1 MPIAIASV
9 DSVSINYTISGPSTG
24 QWLVLVNGLADDL
37 QTWSANIPAF
47 TAAGY
52 QVLAYDNRGIGQSS
66 RSHGPYTAG
75 IMAADLH
82 SLLLHLDITKFHL
95 LGVSMGGMIA
105 QTYALEYP
113 NGSPA
118 AKGRQMLSLS
128 LCCTYAQPSAFC
140 SRMFDLWAEMAARM
154 SVQDVMRD
162 VTLWAF
168 TVNFFRKR
176 TDELE
181 GVEYA
186 MRKLDMSLEA
196 YLAQLNV
203 IRRFD
208 STAALRELAEGGKKL
223 GGLGEGEI
231 MVLAGEE
238 DILIP
243 VVLSKELCEAVP
255 GSVWKT
261 SPGGHGCLVSRSSS
275 HCKLHDFE
283 ALTTSQWEYPDQFNQ
298 TVIEFLA
305 TIK

>member
-9 DSVSINYTISGPSTG
+9 DSISINYTISGPSTG

-52 QVLAYDNRGIGQSS
+52 QVLAYDNRGIGRSS
-66 RSHGPYTAG
+66 RPRGPYTAG

-82 SLLLHLDITKFHL
+82 SLLLHLDIAKFHL

-140 SRMFDLWAEMAARM
+140 ARMFDLWAEMAARM

-168 TVNFFRKR
+168 TVGFFRKR

-181 GVEYA
+181 GVEDA

-208 STAALRELAEGGKKL
+208 STAALRELAKGGKKL